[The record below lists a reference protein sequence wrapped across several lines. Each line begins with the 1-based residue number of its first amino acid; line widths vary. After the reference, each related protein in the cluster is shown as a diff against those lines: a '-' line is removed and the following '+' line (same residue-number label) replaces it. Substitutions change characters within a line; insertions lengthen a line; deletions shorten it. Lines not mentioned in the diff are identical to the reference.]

1 MTPRI
6 LAVLIA
12 LAGIGNPAWAAAGDT
27 LRLTLKEALSMAEKN
42 NLSHR
47 NTITDIGL
55 AQQKVKEVQSIGL
68 PQVNAAASFNQYVRI
83 PGSYIPNFTGQG
95 PDFIF
100 IAFQQKYAA
109 SANIQASWLMYD
121 GTYLLGLRAAKEFVQ
136 VSRLLAE
143 KSETDLEQNVTRAYA
158 LCLNTVKNLELIDQ
172 NRRML
177 EKNLSDIK
185 EIYAAG
191 FAEKLDVDRLQLS
204 LDNLSV
210 QREKLLTVV
219 AMTQNMLKM
228 AMGIAMD
235 QPIVL
240 TEDLETFEKS
250 ILVDGNGDAALQPSA
265 RIEHQLLNQTLRLSF
280 YDEKRYKVGYTPTL
294 VGFVTHQRN
303 TNRPEFNFL
312 ESNLPINNT
321 WVPATIWGLNLSV
334 PIFDGFRKQSQ
345 IRQVQLNRDK
355 TLNQIQEFERF
366 AGMEYINA
374 RQSWV
379 TALQAV
385 EVQRKNKDLA
395 ERIYE
400 QVNTK
405 FREGVGST
413 VEILS
418 AETELKNAQI
428 QYLNALYELSL
439 SKIDLKK
446 ALGQRIN
453 P

>member
-1 MTPRI
+1 MKLRI

-68 PQVNAAASFNQYVRI
+68 PQVNAAGSFNQYVRI

-109 SANIQASWLMYD
+109 SANIQASQLLYD

-210 QREKLLTVV
+210 QREKLLTIV

-303 TNRPEFNFL
+303 TNRP
-312 ESNLPINNT
+312 
-321 WVPATIWGLNLSV
+321 
-334 PIFDGFRKQSQ
+334 
-345 IRQVQLNRDK
+345 
-355 TLNQIQEFERF
+355 
-366 AGMEYINA
+366 
-374 RQSWV
+374 
-379 TALQAV
+379 
-385 EVQRKNKDLA
+385 
-395 ERIYE
+395 
-400 QVNTK
+400 
-405 FREGVGST
+405 
-413 VEILS
+413 
-418 AETELKNAQI
+418 
-428 QYLNALYELSL
+428 
-439 SKIDLKK
+439 
-446 ALGQRIN
+446 
-453 P
+453 

>member
-1 MTPRI
+1 
-6 LAVLIA
+6 
-12 LAGIGNPAWAAAGDT
+12 
-27 LRLTLKEALSMAEKN
+27 
-42 NLSHR
+42 
-47 NTITDIGL
+47 
-55 AQQKVKEVQSIGL
+55 
-68 PQVNAAASFNQYVRI
+68 VRI

-95 PDFIF
+95 PEFIF

-109 SANIQASWLMYD
+109 SANIQASQLIYD
-121 GTYLLGLRAAKEFVQ
+121 GTFLLGLRAAKEFVQ

-204 LDNLSV
+204 LDNLNV

>member
-42 NLSHR
+42 NFSHR
-47 NTITDIGL
+47 NAITDIGL

-219 AMTQNMLKM
+219 AMTHNMLKM

-250 ILVDGNGDAALQPSA
+250 ILVDGNGDAAM
-265 RIEHQLLNQTLRLSF
+265 
-280 YDEKRYKVGYTPTL
+280 
-294 VGFVTHQRN
+294 
-303 TNRPEFNFL
+303 
-312 ESNLPINNT
+312 
-321 WVPATIWGLNLSV
+321 LNLSV

>member
-1 MTPRI
+1 
-6 LAVLIA
+6 
-12 LAGIGNPAWAAAGDT
+12 
-27 LRLTLKEALSMAEKN
+27 
-42 NLSHR
+42 
-47 NTITDIGL
+47 
-55 AQQKVKEVQSIGL
+55 
-68 PQVNAAASFNQYVRI
+68 
-83 PGSYIPNFTGQG
+83 
-95 PDFIF
+95 
-100 IAFQQKYAA
+100 
-109 SANIQASWLMYD
+109 
-121 GTYLLGLRAAKEFVQ
+121 
-136 VSRLLAE
+136 
-143 KSETDLEQNVTRAYA
+143 
-158 LCLNTVKNLELIDQ
+158 
-172 NRRML
+172 
-177 EKNLSDIK
+177 
-185 EIYAAG
+185 
-191 FAEKLDVDRLQLS
+191 
-204 LDNLSV
+204 
-210 QREKLLTVV
+210 
-219 AMTQNMLKM
+219 
-228 AMGIAMD
+228 MD

-303 TNRPEFNFL
+303 TNRPAFNFL

-321 WVPATIWGLNLSV
+321 WVPATLWGLNLSV